1 MPIGFRRAAVSLAVV
16 VCGAAANAQDPVLLR
31 LHPHVGDTLHT
42 LLEQQTDVSDVTPGS
57 PTSPARAMTSTVVI
71 FSETIVRAVSARG
84 TTVLTIVDSAK
95 MSSTDPHAAQQ
106 IFAAQRALE
115 GQHMTLE
122 LGADGSVESAR
133 DARGVLVTRDV
144 AAAMSAMPAVFPR
157 QPVRVGDQW
166 TREMPLPPSAPGARS
181 SARAR
186 AVFRLDSLQKDGS
199 TAYVSM
205 HGDIAT
211 DSTGT
216 SAPLSG
222 SIAGTLKLDRV
233 RGWMTESRFLIMLK
247 SLVTPPAGSGFA
259 PMHVFTRVQQHMR
272 TMDKH

>member
-1 MPIGFRRAAVSLAVV
+1 MALSVMLASVARAQEPVV
-16 VCGAAANAQDPVLLR
+16 LR

-71 FSETIVRAVSARG
+71 FSETIVRAVRATG

-106 IFAAQRALE
+106 IFTAQRALE

-133 DARGVLVTRDV
+133 DARGILVTHDV
-144 AAAMSAMPAVFPR
+144 AAAMSAMPAVFPK

-166 TREMPLPPSAPGARS
+166 TREMPLPAGGAGGSKS
-181 SARAR
+181 SGRAR

-199 TAYVSM
+199 IAWVSM
-205 HGDIAT
+205 HGDIVADSSAT
-211 DSTGT
+211 I
-216 SAPLSG
+216 APLSG

-247 SLVTPPAGSGFA
+247 SLVMPPAGSGFA
-259 PMHVFTRVQQHMR
+259 PMRIFTRVQQHMR